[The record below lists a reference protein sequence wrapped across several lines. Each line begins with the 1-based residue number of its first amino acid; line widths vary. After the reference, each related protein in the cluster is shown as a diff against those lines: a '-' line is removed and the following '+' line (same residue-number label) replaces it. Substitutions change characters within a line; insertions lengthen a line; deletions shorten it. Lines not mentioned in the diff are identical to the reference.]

1 MTMMK
6 IKYKTTHLLRG
17 NVVAGCPHVN
27 LLIDI
32 KAGDDEEHLVDDND
46 GGDGD
51 DQEGKAEM

>member
-1 MTMMK
+1 M
-6 IKYKTTHLLRG
+6 RG

-51 DQEGKAEM
+51 GGGGGDVDGGDGDVAHN